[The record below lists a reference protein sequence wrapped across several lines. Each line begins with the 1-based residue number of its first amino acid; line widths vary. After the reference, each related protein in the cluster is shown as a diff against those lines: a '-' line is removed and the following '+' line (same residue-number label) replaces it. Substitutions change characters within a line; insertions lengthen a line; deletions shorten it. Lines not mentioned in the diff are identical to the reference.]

1 MTSTTQPIDRESGSV
16 SEAAID
22 PVVVESLRQLT
33 LPGEPDVLIQVLN
46 LFLQEAP
53 KRIQRLEAAWQSG
66 DHVEV
71 HRAAHSLKGSA
82 GNIGARPMF
91 AVCRDLDDQAQS
103 GDLTRSADLVAAL
116 AREYARVEAEIQRLL
131 T

>member
-1 MTSTTQPIDRESGSV
+1 V
-16 SEAAID
+16 NEAAID
-22 PVVVESLRQLT
+22 PVVAENLRQLT
-33 LPGEPDVLIQVLN
+33 LPGEPDVLTQVLH

-53 KRIQRLEAAWQSG
+53 KRIQRLEEAWQSG
-66 DHVEV
+66 DHAEV

-82 GNIGARPMF
+82 GNIGAGPMF
-91 AVCRDLDDQAQS
+91 AVCRDLDEQAQA
-103 GDLTRSADLVAAL
+103 GDLTNAADLVAAL